1 VLFVSRPVIQTH
13 QFINIPDD
21 CEARFLLTVWIHWCS
36 KTVVH
41 MELLNSKS
49 GRQWFDGHCHVP
61 SVTTDL
67 LAIVVFV
74 ADRCFV
80 TAYVDVSKS
89 SYRSSFFC
97 N

>member
-1 VLFVSRPVIQTH
+1 
-13 QFINIPDD
+13 
-21 CEARFLLTVWIHWCS
+21 
-36 KTVVH
+36 

-80 TAYVDVSKS
+80 TAYVDVSES
-89 SYRSSFFC
+89 SYRS
-97 N
+97 